1 MRHLCQIVSYY
12 HCEKSEGEGRVILIL
27 LWELERWNAEH
38 IWTQDFLLWLSGNE
52 PVSIQEDSGSIP
64 DLAKSVKDLALPQ
77 AVVYVI
83 EAAQPGV
90 AVAVG

>member
-1 MRHLCQIVSYY
+1 MR
-12 HCEKSEGEGRVILIL
+12 
-27 LWELERWNAEH
+27 
-38 IWTQDFLLWLSGNE
+38 LSGNE

-64 DLAKSVKDLALPQ
+64 DLAQSVKDLALPQ

-83 EAAQPGV
+83 ETAQPGV